1 MKHNRE
7 FDAFLNDEVN
17 LNQSRIDRLNGHVKA
32 VSEFLSQNLDPYIKV
47 ERQGSYALHT
57 MIKPVRER
65 QEYDADIL
73 LFMRHQKGWQAQDYI
88 NAVYECFLGSGV
100 YADKARR
107 QTRCVMIDYAGDFH
121 LDVVPCLVGD
131 DGNLHICN
139 RATNKFEPTD
149 GTGYRDWF
157 NERNSPT
164 HGNLKRVTR
173 LLKYLRDHK
182 GNYTAPSILMTT
194 LIGNTVDGGCNGE
207 TFKSLPD
214 SLVAVSNRIN
224 DFLQAHP
231 RMPHIANP
239 VLPTENFTRKWDQSK
254 YENFRKQFQV
264 ANDRINEAYAAT
276 ETGESIA
283 KWRQVFGDDFAK
295 GRSANSGSGSS
306 RAGTSRGTAAGA
318 ASVSVTPRRPYA
330 R

>member
-7 FDAFLNDEVN
+7 FDAFLKDEVN
-17 LNQSRIDRLNGHVKA
+17 LNRTRIDRLNGHVKA
-32 VSEFLSQNLDPYIKV
+32 VSEFLSQNLDSYIKV

-57 MIKPVRER
+57 MIKPVREH

-73 LFMRHQKGWQAQDYI
+73 LFMQPQKGWQARDYI
-88 NAVYECFLGSGV
+88 NALYKCLLGSGV

-121 LDVVPCLVGD
+121 LDVVPCLVGG
-131 DGNLHICN
+131 DGNLCICN
-139 RATNKFEPTD
+139 HTANKFEPTD
-149 GTGYRDWF
+149 GTGYREWF
-157 NERNSPT
+157 NRRNSLT

-194 LIGNTVDGGCNGE
+194 LIGNTVVGSRDGE

-224 DFLQAHP
+224 DFLQANP
-231 RMPHIANP
+231 RMPRIANP
-239 VLPTENFTRKWDQSK
+239 VLPYEDFTRKWDQRK
-254 YENFRKQFQV
+254 YENFRKQFQA
-264 ANDRINEAYAAT
+264 ANDLINEADAAT
-276 ETGESIA
+276 EPGASIA
-283 KWRQVFGDDFAK
+283 KWRKVFGDDFAK
-295 GRSANSGSGSS
+295 GRSTNRGGGS

-318 ASVSVTPRRPYA
+318 ASVAVTPQRPYA

>member
-1 MKHNRE
+1 MKHTQE
-7 FDAFLNDEVN
+7 FDVFLRDEVN
-17 LNQSRIDRLNGHVKA
+17 LNQTRIDRLNGHVKA
-32 VSEFLSQNLDPYIKV
+32 VSEFLSQHLDSYIKV
-47 ERQGSYALHT
+47 ERQGSYALRT
-57 MIKPVRER
+57 MIKPVRDH

-73 LFMRHQKGWQAQDYI
+73 LFMLPQKGWQAQDYI
-88 NAVYECFLGSGV
+88 NAVYECLLENGV
-100 YADKARR
+100 YANKARR

-121 LDVVPCLVGD
+121 LDVVPCLAGS
-131 DGNLHICN
+131 DGNLCICN
-139 RATNKFEPTD
+139 RNTNEFEPTD
-149 GTGYRDWF
+149 GTGYREWF
-157 NERNSPT
+157 NERNRLT

-194 LIGNTVDGGCNGE
+194 LIGNTVHGGSDGE

-224 DFLQAHP
+224 DFLQANP
-231 RMPHIANP
+231 RMPYIANP
-239 VLPTENFTRKWDQSK
+239 VLPSEDFTRKWDQRK

-264 ANDRINEAYAAT
+264 ANDRINEAYAAV

-283 KWRQVFGDDFAK
+283 KWRKVFGDDFAK
-295 GRSANSGSGSS
+295 GRSGGSGS
-306 RAGTSRGTAAGA
+306 RAEISRGTAAA
-318 ASVSVTPRRPYA
+318 TASVAVTPRKPYT